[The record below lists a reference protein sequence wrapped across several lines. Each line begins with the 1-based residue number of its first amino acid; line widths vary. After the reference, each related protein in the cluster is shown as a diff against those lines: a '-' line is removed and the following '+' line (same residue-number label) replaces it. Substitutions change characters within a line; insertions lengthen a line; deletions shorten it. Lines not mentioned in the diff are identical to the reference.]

1 MSLLKKLAGETA
13 IYGLSSI
20 VGRLLNF
27 LLQFV
32 YTNMMLTAEFGVVS
46 QFYAFTGFLAV
57 IYSYRMETAFFRY
70 GTPVVDRQQ
79 TYSTGVFSLLIS
91 TFLLTIAAFLLSQPI
106 ANLLLVPEHPEYV
119 CYFALILAFDCLNEL
134 PYARLRLENKAKK
147 FVSIRLFNIFATILL
162 NLFWLMLCPWAAKNN
177 QTWVHY
183 FWSPNQPVKY
193 IFLAN
198 VLASAGVL
206 LLLFSELK
214 DAFKAAFDKIVWK
227 KMLRYA
233 APLIIVGF
241 AGIINEM
248 LDRAM
253 MPYLLK
259 GTVAENQA
267 QLGIYGANYKLAM
280 LISLFTQAYRY
291 AAEPFFFKNAN
302 NEDALLTHAK
312 ATKWFT
318 IVATSGMLAVLLY
331 KDIIKYML
339 GANFREGLHI
349 VPILLLANV
358 LLGIYYNFS
367 VWYRLKDK
375 TDLGAW
381 LSLGGA
387 ALTILLN
394 IWWVPIYGYVGAA
407 WATLVCY
414 IFMTWVCWLV
424 GKKYY
429 PVDYPIARMCMYI
442 GVALLLFGVS
452 IFIEKILIGQPILFF
467 MSNSLLMGIYI
478 GLVYFLEK
486 KTLKVA

>member
-46 QFYAFTGFLAV
+46 QFYSFTGFLAV
-57 IYSYRMETAFFRY
+57 VYSYRIETAFFRY
-70 GTPVVDRQQ
+70 GTPVEDRQQ

-91 TFLLTIAAFLLSQPI
+91 TFLLTVLAFLLSQPI

-119 CYFALILAFDCLNEL
+119 RYFALILAFDCLSEL
-134 PYARLRLENKAKK
+134 PYARLRLESKAKK
-147 FVSIRLFNIFATILL
+147 FVIIRLFNIFSLILL
-162 NLFWLMLCPWAAKNN
+162 NLFWLVLCPWAAKNS
-177 QTWVHY
+177 QTWVHF
-183 FWSPNQPVKY
+183 FWSPNQNVKY

-198 VLASAGVL
+198 VMASAGVL
-206 LLLFSELK
+206 VLLSPVLK
-214 DAFKAAFDKIVWK
+214 DALKAAFDKIVWK

-233 APLIIVGF
+233 GPLIIVGF

-248 LDRAM
+248 LDRAI

-259 GTVAENQA
+259 GTVTENQS

-291 AAEPFFFKNAN
+291 AAEPFFFKNADKS
-302 NEDALLTHAK
+302 DALVTHAK

-331 KDIIKYML
+331 IDIIKYML

-358 LLGIYYNFS
+358 LLGVYYNFS

-381 LSLGGA
+381 LSLAGA
-387 ALTILLN
+387 GLTILLN
-394 IWWVPIYGYVGAA
+394 VWWVPIYGYVGAA

-414 IFMTWVCWLV
+414 VFMAWVCWLI
-424 GKKYY
+424 GRKYY
-429 PVDYPIARMCMYI
+429 PVEYPIARMCLYI
-442 GVALLLFGVS
+442 GVALALFGVS
-452 IFIEKILIGQPILFF
+452 VLIGKMLVGQAVLSFL
-467 MSNSLLMGIYI
+467 SNSLLMGVYI

-486 KTLKVA
+486 NEIK